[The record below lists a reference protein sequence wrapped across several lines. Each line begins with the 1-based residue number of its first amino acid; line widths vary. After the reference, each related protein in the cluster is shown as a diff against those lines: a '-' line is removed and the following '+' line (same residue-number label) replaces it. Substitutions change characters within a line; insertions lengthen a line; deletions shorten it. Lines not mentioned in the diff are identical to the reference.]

1 MMPNQSD
8 EEDEDPVLGR
18 CLVFQGRLTWVWGM
32 LAISLVGAACLALL
46 TYAGAT
52 GFEASPTYTHWIL
65 SIWPVYPLVALVGL
79 CGLPRMLWD
88 ALGPRYRELRVG
100 EHGLAIKIDDIRT
113 DVLWS
118 SVAEVIIVRTFW
130 GNQYLRIRLRGGKHG
145 GGSGSGEESID
156 IRTDLMS
163 LSAPRIF
170 EIIEDW
176 RGQKPSE

>member
-65 SIWPVYPLVALVGL
+65 SIWPVYPLMALVGL

-100 EHGLAIKIDDIRT
+100 EHGFAIKIGDIRT
-113 DVLWS
+113 DVLWPY
-118 SVAEVIIVRTFW
+118 VREVVVVRTFW
-130 GNQYLRIRLRGGKHG
+130 GNQYLRVKLRAVKHLL
-145 GGSGSGEESID
+145 GSESGEKSMD

-163 LSAPRIF
+163 LSARRMCDT
-170 EIIEDW
+170 IEDR
-176 RGQKPSE
+176 RGDARA

>member
-1 MMPNQSD
+1 M
-8 EEDEDPVLGR
+8 GR
-18 CLVFQGRLTWVWGM
+18 CLIFHGRLTWASGV
-32 LAISLVGAACLALL
+32 LAISLLSEASLALL

-65 SIWPVYPLVALVGL
+65 SIWPVYPVMALVGL
-79 CGLPRMLWD
+79 CGISLTLWD

-100 EHGLAIKIDDIRT
+100 ELGLAIKIDDIRT

-118 SVAEVIIVRTFW
+118 YVGKVVVVRTFW
-130 GNQYLRIRLRGGKHG
+130 GNQYLRVRLKGGKHLS
-145 GGSGSGEESID
+145 GSGSGEESMD

-163 LSAPRIF
+163 LSAPRMF

-176 RGQKPSE
+176 RGHKPSE